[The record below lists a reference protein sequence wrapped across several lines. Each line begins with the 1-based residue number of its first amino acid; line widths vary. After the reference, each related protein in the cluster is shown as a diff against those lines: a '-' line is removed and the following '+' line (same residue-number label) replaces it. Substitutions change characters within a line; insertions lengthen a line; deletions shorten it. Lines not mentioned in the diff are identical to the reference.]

1 MSGKSTTRRASFRR
15 QKAFPVGTLIALLT
29 AVAVTLVGVIL
40 GLESSTIL
48 MRAIVSSVLV
58 GSVVSIGVG
67 VIRLADAD
75 YKD

>member
-1 MSGKSTTRRASFRR
+1 MSGKSTTRRASQRR

-29 AVAVTLVGVIL
+29 AVVVTLVGVVL

>member
-1 MSGKSTTRRASFRR
+1 MSRKPTTRRASQRM
-15 QKAFPVGTLIALLT
+15 QKAFPVGTLVALLT
-29 AVAVTLVGVIL
+29 AVAVTLTGIIMGV
-40 GLESSTIL
+40 ESTTIL
-48 MRAIVSSVLV
+48 TRAAVSALMV